1 MADSPPL
8 SRDLARPE
16 LEAMF
21 EAMFLA
27 AFADDDFSDAERER
41 FAERVSELSGGFV
54 QGESFDQLLAQV
66 TRELFTHGLSQRL
79 ATLAPRLQGEKR
91 RRIAFEA
98 AAEVAGGDRLS
109 GSERRLLRELG
120 QALEL
125 DAELIRSTLG
135 EQAEPKGV

>member
-1 MADSPPL
+1 MADTPPL

-16 LEAMF
+16 LEAIF

-41 FAERVSELSGGFV
+41 FARRVSELSGGFV
-54 QGESFDQLLAQV
+54 EGESFDELLAQV

-79 ATLAPRLQGEKR
+79 STLAPRLPRENHR
-91 RRIAFEA
+91 LIAFQA
-98 AAEVAGGDRLS
+98 AAEVAREDELKP
-109 GSERRLLRELG
+109 SERALLEELA

-125 DAELIRSTLG
+125 APELVESVLG
-135 EQAEPKGV
+135 EQSP

>member
-1 MADSPPL
+1 MADTAPL
-8 SRDLARPE
+8 SRDLSRSE

-27 AFADDDFSDAERER
+27 AFADDDFSDQERER

-54 QGESFDQLLAQV
+54 QGERFDELLLQV

-79 ATLAPRLQGEKR
+79 STLAPRLPRENQR
-91 RRIAFEA
+91 RVAFEA
-98 AAEVAGGDRLS
+98 AAEVARQDELR
-109 GSERRLLRELG
+109 GSERRLLEELG

-125 DAELIRSTLG
+125 APELVRSTLG
-135 EQAEPKGV
+135 EQTPDAEV

>member
-1 MADSPPL
+1 MVDTAPL

-41 FAERVSELSGGFV
+41 FARRVAELSGGFV
-54 QGESFDQLLAQV
+54 EGESFDELLAQV

-79 ATLAPRLQGEKR
+79 STLAPRLPSENHR
-91 RRIAFEA
+91 LIAFQA
-98 AAEVAGGDRLS
+98 AAEVAREDELKP
-109 GSERRLLRELG
+109 SERALLVELG

-125 DAELIRSTLG
+125 DPEVVTSTIG
-135 EQAEPKGV
+135 EQSPEDAV

>member
-1 MADSPPL
+1 MADTPPL

-41 FAERVSELSGGFV
+41 FAIRVSELSGGFV
-54 QGESFDQLLAQV
+54 EGASFDELLAQV
-66 TRELFTHGLSQRL
+66 TRELFTHGLDQRL
-79 ATLAPRLQGEKR
+79 STLAPRLPGEKR
-91 RRIAFEA
+91 RLIALQA
-98 AAEVAGGDRLS
+98 AAEVAGEDELKNR
-109 GSERRLLRELG
+109 ERRLLEQLG

-125 DAELIRSTLG
+125 DPELVASTIG
-135 EQAEPKGV
+135 EQSDDRGV